1 MAGTDKR
8 VDAYIA
14 KAAPFAQPILTELRA
29 TMHAVCPDVEETVKW
44 GMPCFEYHGML
55 ANMAAFKAHAAFGF
69 WKQALVFGDDAKGK
83 EGMGSLGK
91 LTSVK
96 DLPARRTLA
105 AWIRKAM
112 ALNEQGVSARP
123 AAKAKKKAAALKSP
137 GDFEAALRRSARA
150 KKQWEAFSP
159 SKRREYVEWI
169 VDAKRAETRE
179 QRIATAVEWIEEG
192 KSRNWKYQK
201 GSSKL

>member
-1 MAGTDKR
+1 MASTDKR

-29 TMHAVCPDVEETVKW
+29 TMHAVCPEVNETVKW
-44 GMPCFEYHGML
+44 GMPSFEYHGML

-69 WKQALVFGDDAKGK
+69 WKQALIFGDDAKAK

-96 DLPARRTLA
+96 DLPPRRTLA
-105 AWIRKAM
+105 AWIKKAM

-123 AAKAKKKAAALKSP
+123 AAKAKKAAPLKTP
-137 GDFEAALRRSARA
+137 ADLEAALRRSARA
-150 KKQWEAFSP
+150 RKQWEAFTP
-159 SKRREYVEWI
+159 AKRREYVEWI
-169 VDAKRAETRE
+169 VEAKRAETRE
-179 QRIATAVEWIEEG
+179 QRLATAVEWIEEG

-201 GSSKL
+201 GGSKL